1 MLSTEILLFL
11 FTVIVTYTCLR
22 ISKLR
27 KYKHLKEIQK
37 TIIDSCKLDFLL
49 CDPGSLPPFTDRII
63 TIPTL
68 LPEATFNKLKDSALR
83 QLDTE
88 RSYFPGHK
96 KGGTVSYEELHS
108 TASEIIA
115 FYHSRY
121 MQRLCS
127 LIVGEPVMPTPI
139 NDQSSCSLLF
149 YDKPKDHI
157 GWHYDYNFYS
167 GRHFTVL
174 LPLVNQHRTEK
185 RLSSANL
192 VIRRNGQEITLSTPP
207 NTLILFEGARVYHKV
222 TPLAEDEIRIIL
234 SMTYCTEPKSS
245 VLKGSLRRIKDMAYF
260 GIRALWT

>member
-1 MLSTEILLFL
+1 MLSTEFSFFL
-11 FTVIVTYTCLR
+11 AAIAITYGYLK
-22 ISKLR
+22 INKIK
-27 KYKHLKEIQK
+27 KYKYLEKIQK
-37 TIIDSCKLDFLL
+37 DIINNCKLDFSP
-49 CDPGSLPPFTDRII
+49 CNPGTLPSFDDRIV
-63 TIPTL
+63 TVPNL
-68 LPEATFNKLKDSALR
+68 LPEKTFSKLRATALR
-83 QLDTE
+83 QLGTE

-96 KGGTVSYEELHS
+96 KGGTVSYEELS
-108 TASEIIA
+108 ITAPDIIA

-121 MQRLCS
+121 MQKLCS
-127 LIVGEPVMPTPI
+127 SIIGEPVMPTPI

-157 GWHYDYNFYS
+157 GWHYDYNFYN

-174 LPLVNQHRTEK
+174 LPVVNEHRTEK

-192 VIRRNGQEITLSTPP
+192 VIRRNGRESTLPTPP

-222 TPLAEDEIRIIL
+222 TPLAANETRIII

-245 VLKGSLRRIKDMAYF
+245 VLKGSLRRVKDMAYF